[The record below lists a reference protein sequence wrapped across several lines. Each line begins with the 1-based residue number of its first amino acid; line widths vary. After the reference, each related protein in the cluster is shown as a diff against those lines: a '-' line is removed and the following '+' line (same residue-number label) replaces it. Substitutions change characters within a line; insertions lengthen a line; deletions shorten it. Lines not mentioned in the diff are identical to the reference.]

1 MCAPSTWMVHGATL
15 LTAAKQRPISHQ
27 IYQTLKW
34 QGSKKNKFKVQ
45 RLSVLNHTSEEYL

>member
-1 MCAPSTWMVHGATL
+1 MCTPSTWMVHGATL